1 MLDLLFNRLT
11 EEKKIA
17 FILKAIDKLKLDN
30 ALAEALLTKVVKSSG
45 NKVVSFIVKD

>member
-1 MLDLLFNRLT
+1 MLELLFNRLS
-11 EEKKIA
+11 EEKKVA

-30 ALAEALLTKVVKSSG
+30 HLAEALLTRVVKSSG